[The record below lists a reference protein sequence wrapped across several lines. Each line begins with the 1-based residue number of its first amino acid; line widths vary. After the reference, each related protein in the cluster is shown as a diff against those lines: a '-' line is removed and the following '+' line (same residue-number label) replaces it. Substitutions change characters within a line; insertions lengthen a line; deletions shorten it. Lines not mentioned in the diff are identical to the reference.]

1 MSNTTDERMTTKRI
15 MESIFIFFKGLAM
28 GSADIIPGVS
38 GGTIALITG
47 IYERFVFALKSIN
60 LKFLLYFILG
70 LKNKKNFKKA
80 KESFF
85 SIDFSFLIPLIL
97 GIIVA
102 FLTLANLLG
111 FLLDTIPTQTFAF
124 FFGLILA
131 SAAHVYYSHK
141 SLFHISS
148 VFYIIVGIVIGFLI
162 VGLEGVQLDHSL
174 IMIFASGIISFCAMI
189 LPGLSGAFM
198 LLVLGQY
205 GFLLSVLRELTHF
218 QFFNLP
224 FVFAYGLGG
233 IIGILGFSR
242 VLSFL
247 FSKYKSSTIAFIT
260 GLMIGALRK
269 PAMEI
274 RIDPSNIFFTILS
287 ICLGILLVL
296 IFFLMELRK
305 NKNEVSLYE

>member
-1 MSNTTDERMTTKRI
+1 MKKTRI
-15 MESIFIFFKGLAM
+15 IESLLVFLKGLAM

-60 LKFLLYFILG
+60 LQFILYLILG
-70 LKNKKNFKKA
+70 LKDKKNFKKA

-85 SIDFSFLIPLIL
+85 SIDFTFLIPLIL

-102 FLTLANLLG
+102 FLTLANLIG
-111 FLLDTIPTQTFAF
+111 FLLDTVPTQTFAF

-131 SAAHVYYSHK
+131 SAFHVYYIHK
-141 SLFHISS
+141 SLFQISS
-148 VFYIIVGIVIGFLI
+148 IFFISVGIILGFLI
-162 VGLEGVQLDHSL
+162 VGLEGIQIDHSL
-174 IMIFASGIISFCAMI
+174 LMIFASGIISFCAMI
-189 LPGLSGAFM
+189 LPGLSGAFI

-218 QFFNLP
+218 DFSNLL
-224 FVFAYGLGG
+224 FVFVYGLGG

-247 FSKYKSSTIAFIT
+247 FSKYKPATIAFVT

-269 PAMEI
+269 PAMQITIESSHTLYI
-274 RIDPSNIFFTILS
+274 ILS
-287 ICLGILLVL
+287 ICLGILVV
-296 IFFLMELRK
+296 IFFSIFEMK
-305 NKNEVSLYE
+305 KSKNEVRSNE